1 MWQSSDFTHISKI
14 YHEYP
19 YFKKSTFNIFFGYNI
34 FILGYFAY
42 IIDCLQIIVTAK
54 YDNNSFH
61 TKIVF
66 YRIIKYFKCKISF
79 LHVCASHHDKTKIH
93 MATFVV
99 DMWYIW
105 MHPIIQQI
113 INRYYD
119 KLINFSCL

>member
-19 YFKKSTFNIFFGYNI
+19 YFKKSTFNIFFSYNI

-54 YDNNSFH
+54 YDNNSCH

-66 YRIIKYFKCKISF
+66 YHIIKYFKCKI
-79 LHVCASHHDKTKIH
+79 
-93 MATFVV
+93 
-99 DMWYIW
+99 
-105 MHPIIQQI
+105 
-113 INRYYD
+113 
-119 KLINFSCL
+119 